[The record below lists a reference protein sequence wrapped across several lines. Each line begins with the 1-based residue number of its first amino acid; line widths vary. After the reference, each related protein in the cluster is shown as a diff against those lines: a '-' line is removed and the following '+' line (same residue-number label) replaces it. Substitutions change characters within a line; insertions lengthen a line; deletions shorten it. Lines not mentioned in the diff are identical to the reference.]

1 MKNVFAAA
9 VWLVLCAGLHSEPF
23 DHAYTNFGKVLVRH
37 VQNGSVDYQAL
48 QKNRADLD
56 NFLGAVS
63 LVDAPAFK
71 AWSREQRLSFL
82 LNTYNAAVLQL
93 VTDNYPASSIK
104 RVGGWFSNPFR
115 VKFIS
120 LFGTKSSLDDIEHGM
135 LRPDFG
141 EPRIHFVL
149 VCAARSCPPL
159 RREPYLPEKINSQLD
174 DQARLFLN
182 DSSKNRV
189 DVDGHVVHLSAIF
202 KWFREDFGTSD
213 HAIVNF
219 ASRYWPE
226 AIRPALAKEPFRVRY
241 LDYDWQLND
250 LKR

>member
-1 MKNVFAAA
+1 MKNAFYFA
-9 VWLVLCAGLHSEPF
+9 VWLSLCAGLHSEPF
-23 DHAYTNFGKVLVRH
+23 DHAYTNFARVLARH

-48 QKNRADLD
+48 QKNRTDLD
-56 NFLGAVS
+56 NFLRTVS
-63 LVDAPAFK
+63 AVDAATFK
-71 AWSREQRLSFL
+71 AWSREQRLAFL

-93 VTDNYPASSIK
+93 VTDNYPVSSVK
-104 RVGGWFSNPFR
+104 RIGGWFSNPFR

-141 EPRIHFVL
+141 EPRIHFAL

-159 RREPYLPEKINSQLD
+159 RREPYLPEKIDSQLN

-182 DSSKNRV
+182 DPSKNRI
-189 DVDGHVVHLSAIF
+189 DADGRVVHLSAIF
-202 KWFREDFGTSD
+202 KWFREDFGTNE
-213 HAIVNF
+213 HAIVSF
-219 ASRYWPE
+219 TARYWPE
-226 AIRPALAKEPFRVRY
+226 ATRPALAKDPFKVHY